1 LFLLW
6 RRQGGKSTLLAEAAL
21 AQMMGRQGRL
31 VTYASASLLLGRELI
46 LKESTVLHGVLPH
59 LRSTASQAQMRLEA
73 VDGQTGRGLPESV
86 DLDEFT
92 ALFETQRLQLRLWH
106 DRVSQ
111 SRTQVIA
118 PNPATARG
126 WTGMVLIDEFGFIPD
141 FAALWEAIEPIIST
155 NPQFRLLGA
164 TTPSADDNHFSFG
177 LTVPPMD
184 LIFPG
189 SPAGNWYQSEAGKLI
204 HRVDL
209 HDAHAAGLKLYDLDS
224 GAEISPAEHFAR
236 AQDKDAWRRNYGIIH
251 VRGGT
256 AAVGLDSLETAQAR
270 GVEEARC
277 FLVDFDSD
285 FEEAVAWTRLRLGS
299 SSGDHGTIGLGWD
312 LATTE
317 KEMSNPSAFAIVER
331 RESQWILRTLVLW
344 KTQDPGVARLRAR
357 RLVEATISPVRRPR
371 RLCVDGTNER
381 YFASEILHDLAPLVI
396 VEVVVASTVV
406 KTGGDGS
413 ITMKAH
419 LGSRLVRLI
428 EEGQMILPPGSYVS
442 ADIRRVQ
449 RDRGSFRNLTGPGGE
464 HGDVFDAAKLAVYA
478 VVSTGEGAVT
488 DVSGIR
494 AGRAGF
500 QPRRWARNG

>member
-1 LFLLW
+1 V
-6 RRQGGKSTLLAEAAL
+6 EA
-21 AQMMGRQGRL
+21 
-31 VTYASASLLLGRELI
+31 
-46 LKESTVLHGVLPH
+46 
-59 LRSTASQAQMRLEA
+59 
-73 VDGQTGRGLPESV
+73 
-86 DLDEFT
+86 
-92 ALFETQRLQLRLWH
+92 
-106 DRVSQ
+106 
-111 SRTQVIA
+111 
-118 PNPATARG
+118 
-126 WTGMVLIDEFGFIPD
+126 
-141 FAALWEAIEPIIST
+141 
-155 NPQFRLLGA
+155 
-164 TTPSADDNHFSFG
+164 
-177 LTVPPMD
+177 
-184 LIFPG
+184 
-189 SPAGNWYQSEAGKLI
+189 
-204 HRVDL
+204 
-209 HDAHAAGLKLYDLDS
+209 
-224 GAEISPAEHFAR
+224 
-236 AQDKDAWRRNYGIIH
+236 
-251 VRGGT
+251 
-256 AAVGLDSLETAQAR
+256 
-270 GVEEARC
+270 ARC

-285 FEEAVAWTRLRLGS
+285 FEEAVAWTRQRLGS
-299 SSGDHGTIGLGWD
+299 APGDHGTIGLGWD

-381 YFASEILHDLAPLVI
+381 YFASEILHHLAPLVI